1 MSIHSSTTSTT
12 ASAVARRAP
21 RLLLVDDEYGI
32 RKSLGAYLE
41 ERGYEVDAA
50 ADARTA
56 LGLFAA
62 HKHELVLTDISM
74 PQVSGLDLL
83 PELKAIEPDVE
94 VIMITAYLDITF
106 AIKALQR
113 GAYDFHIKP
122 FNFEKIAISLE
133 RARERQVLKKRAAE
147 AARLTA
153 EKSALLAM
161 VKQTG
166 LALARVVEERD
177 KFNHGHG
184 QRTAKWATLLGQE
197 LGYSK
202 EKLEILHFSA
212 LVHDLGKVG
221 VDDRILN
228 KPDRLTEEEMAE
240 VRRHPE
246 IGDYVLRPMSFFK
259 EVRDVVRFHHE
270 RWDGKGYPD
279 KLAGESIPESAR
291 VVCLA
296 DYYDSI
302 TSARVYRSPMTTA
315 AAFELI
321 ASERGKTFDPHLT
334 DLFLNLMKRALGEA
348 VS

>member
-1 MSIHSSTTSTT
+1 MPTNVLTT
-12 ASAVARRAP
+12 ASPASTVARRAP

-41 ERGYEVDAA
+41 ERGYEVDCA
-50 ADARTA
+50 ADATTA

-147 AARLTA
+147 AAQYAA
-153 EKSALLAM
+153 EKTALLAM
-161 VKQTG
+161 VRQTG

-184 QRTAKWATLLGQE
+184 QRTAKWSCMLAKE

-202 EKLEILHFSA
+202 EKLDVLHFAA

-228 KPDRLTEEEMAE
+228 KPARLTDEEMAE

-246 IGDYVLRPMSFFK
+246 IGDYVLRPMSFFS

-291 VVCLA
+291 IVSIA

-302 TSARVYRSPMTTA
+302 TSARVYRSPMSVGA
-315 AAFELI
+315 ALELI
-321 ASERGKTFDPHLT
+321 ESERGKSFDPHFT
-334 DLFLNLMKRALGEA
+334 DIFLRSMREALHL
-348 VS
+348 

>member
-1 MSIHSSTTSTT
+1 MPTHVTSS
-12 ASAVARRAP
+12 SAQSVVARRAP

-62 HKHELVLTDISM
+62 HKHELVLSDISM
-74 PQVSGLDLL
+74 PQVSGLELL
-83 PELKAIEPDVE
+83 PELKAIDPDVE

-133 RARERQVLKKRAAE
+133 RARERQSLKKRAAE
-147 AARLTA
+147 AVKYAA
-153 EKSALLAM
+153 EKTAILGM
-161 VKQTG
+161 VRQTG

-184 QRTAKWATLLGQE
+184 QRTAKWACLIAKE

-202 EKLEILHFSA
+202 EKLDALHFSS

-221 VDDRILN
+221 VDDRVLN
-228 KPDRLTEEEMAE
+228 KPDRLTEVEMAE

-246 IGDYVLRPMSFFK
+246 IGDYLLKPMGFFN
-259 EVRDVVRFHHE
+259 EVRDVVRHHHE
-270 RWDGKGYPD
+270 HWDGNGYPD
-279 KLAGESIPESAR
+279 KISGESIPESAR
-291 VVCLA
+291 IVCLA

-302 TSARVYRSPMTTA
+302 TSARVYRSPMSVGA
-315 AAFELI
+315 ALELI
-321 ASERGKTFDPHLT
+321 ESERGKTFDPHLT
-334 DLFLNLMKRALGEA
+334 DIFLRVIRGVLPG
-348 VS
+348 